1 MSKFPPI
8 LDEKTV
14 LERCGYLLQIG
25 ALRVE
30 AGLDP
35 KRWLSNFAEHS
46 EERCYA
52 VNLLGSFLYLPPP
65 VFDAIFTSAVHA
77 LSSHLDPAP
86 SRREN
91 WDEFLDQMVV
101 VAVQSTRDMP
111 SSSGYAYARLAK
123 EALGVPETQIKFEW
137 EAAEMVAVD
146 AGKPVVFVD
155 DFVGTG
161 EQFLGTWKKSL
172 TIRAPEMKSTSFK
185 DLAEQGRGRYF
196 YCPAVA
202 TLAGI
207 AEIGR
212 HAPQVLV
219 SPGNTLE
226 KRYSAFH
233 PESVLWPAPL
243 RDGAE
248 QFLREV
254 SLRIGLSEDETSSI
268 CWKGYKGQ
276 GLAIGFNKGTP
287 DATLPIFT
295 WEVEG
300 WKPLLRLATT

>member
-65 VFDAIFTSAVHA
+65 VFDAIFSSAVHA
-77 LSSHLDPAP
+77 LSSHLDPALP
-86 SRREN
+86 RREA
-91 WDEFLDQMVV
+91 WEEFLDQMIV
-101 VAVQSTRDMP
+101 VAVQSVRDRP
-111 SSSGYAYARLAK
+111 SSSGYAYARLAN
-123 EALGVPETQIKFEW
+123 EVLGVPENQIKFDW
-137 EAAEMVAVD
+137 EAAEMVAMD
-146 AGKPVVFVD
+146 PAKPVVFVD

-161 EQFLGTWKKSL
+161 EQFVGTWGKSL
-172 TIRAPEMKSTSFK
+172 FMRGAGAKTTSFK
-185 DLAEQGRGRYF
+185 DLAEQGHGRYF

-207 AEIGR
+207 DEIGR
-212 HAPQVLV
+212 QAPQVLV

-226 KRYSAFH
+226 ERYSAFH
-233 PESVLWPAPL
+233 PESVLWPTSL
-243 RDGAE
+243 RDGGE

-254 SLRIGLSEDETSSI
+254 SLRIGLSEDEASTI

-276 GLAIGFNKGTP
+276 GLAIGFNRGTP

-295 WEVEG
+295 WEVGG